1 MKPSLPKQSPPSIE
15 EAKRIRKLFQEQILD
30 TEAWRL
36 LDGYVNF
43 QVLREGRYA
52 LMEPETARARGDF
65 VRGVEFIRTVLTGAL
80 EEIEVVED
88 SEHDA
93 SEDQDILALTS
104 IGGGDPL

>member
-1 MKPSLPKQSPPSIE
+1 MAE
-15 EAKRIRKLFQEQILD
+15 RD
-30 TEAWRL
+30 
-36 LDGYVNF
+36 
-43 QVLREGRYA
+43 QVRS
-52 LMEPETARARGDF
+52 
-65 VRGVEFIRTVLTGAL
+65 AL